1 MPLHSRIGAVVVVV
15 VVVVVCMAGGAP
27 AHAQDAYPSKLIR
40 IVTAAPGSNNDWGAR
55 LVAQELTPRLGQQ
68 VIVENRGSL
77 GVEVVA
83 KSAPDGH
90 TLLFYG
96 SVAWIQP
103 FLTAVSWDP
112 LRDLAPITLS
122 MRSPNVVV
130 VHPSVPVKSVKEL
143 IALAKARPSE
153 LNYGAGGSGASPH
166 LAAELF
172 KAMAGV
178 NIVRIN
184 YKGTGPAMVG
194 LLAGEVHLMFPG
206 LGSVVPHIQ
215 SGKMRPL
222 AVTTTK
228 RSKLAPDL
236 PSVAETIPGYESE
249 SVICFFAPART
260 PPAIIAK
267 LNSEINHV
275 MRTTDTKRLNSAG
288 VESAGTTPEELL
300 ALIKSDMARMSKLI
314 KSAGFSS

>member
-1 MPLHSRIGAVVVVV
+1 MPFRSDLCACVVMTLLAGAAAV
-15 VVVVVCMAGGAP
+15 
-27 AHAQDAYPSKLIR
+27 HAQDAYPTKLIR

-68 VIVENRGSL
+68 VIVENRGSI

-83 KSAPDGH
+83 KAPPDGH

-103 FLTAVSWDP
+103 LLTAVTWDP
-112 LRDLAPITLS
+112 FRDLAPITLS

-130 VHPSVPVKSVKEL
+130 VHPSLPVKSIREL
-143 IALAKARPSE
+143 IALAKAKPGA

-172 KAMAGV
+172 KFMAGV
-178 NIVRIN
+178 NIQRIN
-184 YKGTGPAMVG
+184 YKGTGPSMVG

-206 LGSVVPHIQ
+206 LGSVAPHMK
-215 SGKMRPL
+215 SGKVRAL
-222 AVTTTK
+222 AATTPS
-228 RSKLAPDL
+228 RSKLAPEL
-236 PSVAETIPGYESE
+236 PAVQETVPGYESE
-249 SVICFFAPART
+249 SLICFFAPART

-267 LNSEINHV
+267 LNNEINHV
-275 MRTTDTKRLNSAG
+275 MRTTDARRLNEAG
-288 VESAGTTPEELL
+288 VEAATATPDELL
-300 ALIKSDMARMSKLI
+300 ALMKADTARMIKLI
-314 KSAGFSS
+314 KSANFTS

>member
-1 MPLHSRIGAVVVVV
+1 
-15 VVVVVCMAGGAP
+15 
-27 AHAQDAYPSKLIR
+27 
-40 IVTAAPGSNNDWGAR
+40 
-55 LVAQELTPRLGQQ
+55 
-68 VIVENRGSL
+68 
-77 GVEVVA
+77 
-83 KSAPDGH
+83 
-90 TLLFYG
+90 LFYG

-103 FLTAVSWDP
+103 FLTSVSWDP

-143 IALAKARPSE
+143 IALAKARPNE

-172 KAMAGV
+172 KYMAGV

-228 RSKLAPDL
+228 RSKLSPDL

-275 MRTTDTKRLNSAG
+275 MRTTDVKRLNSAG
-288 VESAGTTPEELL
+288 VEGAGTTPEELL
-300 ALIKSDMARMSKLI
+300 ALIRSDMARMSKLI

>member
-1 MPLHSRIGAVVVVV
+1 MQWRQGFQACVTVCVVSVAGSAVT
-15 VVVVVCMAGGAP
+15 AR
-27 AHAQDAYPSKLIR
+27 AQDAYPSKLIR

-83 KSAPDGH
+83 KAPADGH

-103 FLTAVSWDP
+103 FLTAVSWDA

-143 IALAKARPSE
+143 IALAKARPND

-172 KAMAGV
+172 KFMAGV

-206 LGSVVPHIQ
+206 LGSVAPHIQ
-215 SGKMRPL
+215 SGKVRPL
-222 AVTTTK
+222 AVTTSR
-228 RSKLAPDL
+228 RSRLAPEL
-236 PSVAETIPGYESE
+236 PTVAETIPGYESE
-249 SVICFFAPART
+249 SLICFFAPART
-260 PPAIIAK
+260 PAAIINK
-267 LNSEINHV
+267 LNNEINHV
-275 MRTTDTKRLNSAG
+275 MRTTDAKRLNGAG
-288 VESAGTTPEELL
+288 VEAAGSTPEELL
-300 ALIKSDMARMSKLI
+300 ALIKADMARMSKLI